1 MKRILAFV
9 SESELVKAIVTLIVY
24 CFNAAIIG
32 VSLAPSVYL
41 LASSWKTFMPAPSPA
56 HVLAFSVACG
66 LAIFLYFITGTIVMS
81 LVIRLISLG
90 MKAGRYPMVS
100 FTMVRWLIYS
110 GVYHLAGKT
119 ILDYLPISFLSI
131 IFFRI
136 VGAKIGKNVALNTWF
151 LNDAYLLELGDN
163 VVIGGK
169 SDISCHTFEKGT
181 LLLSRVKIGKNS
193 LIGQQCY
200 ISPGVTIGENCVIG
214 QYSFIRKNKEI
225 PDRTV
230 IAALGGLPIRAISK
244 LENMGE
250 ERSRGQGKPA
260 EDK

>member
-9 SESELVKAIVTLIVY
+9 SESELVKALLTLIIY
-24 CFNAAIIG
+24 CVNAVIIG
-32 VSLAPSVYL
+32 VSLVPSVYT
-41 LASSWKTFMPAPSPA
+41 LAIAWKTFMPAPTFV
-56 HVLAFSVACG
+56 HVLAFSIACG
-66 LAIFLYFITGTIVMS
+66 LAIFVYFITGSIVMS
-81 LVIRLISLG
+81 LVIRILTLG

-100 FTMVRWLIYS
+100 FTMLRWLIYS

-119 ILDYLPISFLSI
+119 ILDYLPLSFLII

-136 VGAKIGKNVALNTWF
+136 VGAKIGKNAALNTWF
-151 LNDAYLLELGDN
+151 LNDAYLLEIGDN

-181 LLLSRVKIGKNS
+181 LLLQHVKIGDNT

-200 ISPGVTIGENCVIG
+200 ISPGVTIGKNCVIG
-214 QYSFIRKNKEI
+214 QYSFIRKNKQI

-230 IAALGGLPIRAISK
+230 IAALGGLPIRAITRM
-244 LENMGE
+244 ENE
-250 ERSRGQGKPA
+250 EWRTDVQRKPA
-260 EDK
+260 ENK

>member
-9 SESELVKAIVTLIVY
+9 SESELVKAILTLIVY
-24 CFNAAIIG
+24 CFNAAVIG

-41 LASSWKTFMPAPSPA
+41 LARAWKAYMLSPTAA
-56 HVLAFSVACG
+56 HVIAFSIACG
-66 LAIFLYFITGTIVMS
+66 CALFLYFITGSIVMS
-81 LVIRLISLG
+81 LTIRLISLG

-100 FTMVRWLIYS
+100 FTMLRWLIYS

-119 ILDYLPISFLSI
+119 ILEYLPISFLSV

-136 VGAKIGKNVALNTWF
+136 VGAKIGKNVAINSWF

-169 SDISCHTFEKGT
+169 SDISCHTFEKNT
-181 LLLSRVKIGKNS
+181 LLLSHVRIGRNT
-193 LIGQQCY
+193 LVGQQCY
-200 ISPGVTIGENCVIG
+200 ISPGVSIGENCVIG
-214 QYSFIRKNKEI
+214 QYSFIRKNKDI

-230 IAALGGLPIRAISK
+230 IAALGGLPIRIISK
-244 LENMGE
+244 LEKMGE
-250 ERSRGQGKPA
+250 EAVSGLGTKASEQ
-260 EDK
+260 